1 MQKEQKRQMV
11 LCYSIEAQNSLKI
24 RAENIGKGDNKNM
37 MGLEAHILENMQQK
51 LLTYF
56 CKSTQ
61 V

>member
-1 MQKEQKRQMV
+1 MV
-11 LCYSIEAQNSLKI
+11 LCHAIEVQSYSLKI
-24 RAENIGKGDNKNM
+24 RAENIGKVDNKIVV
-37 MGLEAHILENMQQK
+37 GLEAHILENMQQK